1 MQNLKQPV
9 DPKVAEQPSKP
20 APALPDEEKL
30 KATLEQ
36 ALSPIPADPAAAVA
50 QQATPRRDDHEAK
63 TFAAHRDPDVKQETL
78 AAAIAA
84 QALDKKGEQTFN
96 FMSRFP
102 SLVIYVNTGAQEREK
117 GGEMIRRDTPVQF
130 KNGVFQTTDKKL
142 AALIRMHPQCNTQI
156 FRETVSEEM
165 FHLRKAAAAR
175 GAATRSPT
183 FAGATASSDGG
194 ELGLLNQ
201 QRVFEDIEN
210 RIMSGVQ

>member
-1 MQNLKQPV
+1 MQNLKQPAG
-9 DPKVAEQPSKP
+9 PKVTEQPSKP

-30 KATLEQ
+30 KTTLEQ
-36 ALSPIPADPAAAVA
+36 ALSPQLADQAAAVA
-50 QQATPRRDDHEAK
+50 PQNTPRRDEHETK
-63 TFAAHRDPDVKQETL
+63 TFVAHRDPDVRQETL

-84 QALDKKGEQTFN
+84 RALEKKGEQTYN

-102 SLVIYVNTGAQEREK
+102 NLVIYVNMGGQEREK
-117 GGEMIRRDTPVQF
+117 GGELIRRDTPVQF
-130 KNGVFQTTDKKL
+130 KNGVFQTTNKKL

-175 GAATRSPT
+175 GAATRTPT

-194 ELGLLNQ
+194 ELGLLQQ
-201 QRVFEDIEN
+201 QRVYEDIEN
-210 RIMSGVQ
+210 RIMSGAN